1 MRRGVAGSPTPQ
13 VPISPDTPDKTD
25 ERQSGSAQRAGAHTY
40 RWCGRLCCSTRQGA
54 PLGQEP
60 ARSALPT
67 LSLVAS
73 TPTSF
78 LPSPPSSSN
87 SPGPL
92 TPLPDNPDNPPIFL
106 AAAPAQGSL
115 NFRFFEPPDLPT
127 TTSDRMPQ
135 IWNRRMQRAASAAV
149 HPHGCAPADGSQNA
163 VFGLGGL
170 PLLLAT
176 PNQQLTTLSPPSI
189 A

>member
-1 MRRGVAGSPTPQ
+1 MSRVTKRLEKPNVEP
-13 VPISPDTPDKTD
+13 
-25 ERQSGSAQRAGAHTY
+25 QSGPAQHAGVCRHMSVDASAA
-40 RWCGRLCCSTRQGA
+40 A
-54 PLGQEP
+54 PGKGLQPLEEP
-60 ARSALPT
+60 RSALPT
-67 LSLVAS
+67 PSMVAS

-78 LPSPPSSSN
+78 PPSPPSSNN
-87 SPGPL
+87 SPGSL

-106 AAAPAQGSL
+106 AAAPAQDSL